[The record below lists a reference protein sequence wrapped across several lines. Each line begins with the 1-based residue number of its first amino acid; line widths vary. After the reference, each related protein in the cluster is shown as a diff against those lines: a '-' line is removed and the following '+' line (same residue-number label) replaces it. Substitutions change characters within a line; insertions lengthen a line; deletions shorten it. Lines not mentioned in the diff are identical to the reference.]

1 MYSKSTK
8 KKLRQLS
15 NIAFE
20 RELGKHL
27 DELFHHFEKWKN
39 DEIESSDLSHL
50 IHKFHDGTAREIYKI
65 YNYFSEDDLVA
76 RAFVKKLISEDELTN
91 PIKEQIESRIKIFE
105 NQINHKY

>member
-39 DEIESSDLSHL
+39 DEIESSD
-50 IHKFHDGTAREIYKI
+50 
-65 YNYFSEDDLVA
+65 
-76 RAFVKKLISEDELTN
+76 
-91 PIKEQIESRIKIFE
+91 
-105 NQINHKY
+105 